1 MMIGQLVA
9 SMSDFSEDE
18 CYLVQ
23 QFINAIRDSRKSPM
37 GRKIYL
43 KRRMSIM
50 FMTEKCARA
59 IAKLEKE
66 AESVSGQQV
75 PAIAIYNFLKEKCQN
90 DELFAS
96 RVLIE
101 TKTLSKC
108 LNYIMEFPCIKK
120 VTSCYDVTME
130 IHTGFEMPSEELF
143 RLVVDYYK
151 LDDETVEQNK
161 IEAREKAEKRKKLF
175 DDLKRAIM
183 DLTPEEC
190 SLMKQYIEELK
201 KEQ

>member
-75 PAIAIYNFLKEKCQN
+75 PAIAIYNFLKEKCKN

-96 RVLIE
+96 KVLIE
-101 TKTLSKC
+101 TKKLSKC
-108 LNYIMEFPCIKK
+108 FDYIMEFARIKSI
-120 VTSCYDVTME
+120 TSENHVGVGMS
-130 IHTGFEMPSEELF
+130 SEELF
-143 RLVVDYYK
+143 GLVADYYK
-151 LDDETVEQNK
+151 FDDETIEQNK

-190 SLMKQYIEELK
+190 SLMKQYIEKLK